1 VPGPSKQGL
10 IVQPRDTRLLTE
22 LGLVRVADR
31 EQAKCLGG
39 FSSTTR
45 ANTRLLALTRA
56 GLISRFFM
64 GTNGIGRKAL
74 YTLSPKG
81 AKLVGS
87 SYQGLRR
94 AKDEFLIGDFFVHHQ
109 LSVNEVYC
117 AVKYRPIPVPGT
129 CFVHWVFFTEPMA
142 QGLAL
147 IPDGLFELRAR
158 DQMVS
163 AFVEVDLGNETR
175 SVWQAKVKAYLR
187 YAMSGQF
194 AEQFA
199 DRPFR
204 VLAIAHSDRRTASLR
219 AATTSIT
226 EKIFW
231 FASFDSIERAGF
243 WSAIWQRPK
252 DNRFQPLLP
261 NP

>member
-1 VPGPSKQGL
+1 MPGPSKQGL
-10 IVQPRDTRLLTE
+10 IVQSRDTRLLTE
-22 LGLVRVADR
+22 LGLVRVVDR

-56 GLISRFFM
+56 GLINRFFM
-64 GTNGIGRKAL
+64 GTNGVGRKAI

-94 AKDEFLIGDFFVHHQ
+94 GKDEYLIGDFFVHHQ
-109 LSVNEVYC
+109 LRINEVYC
-117 AVKYRPIPVPGT
+117 AVKYRPIPVPGAS
-129 CFVHWVFFTEPMA
+129 FVRWVFFTEPVA
-142 QGLAL
+142 PGLAL
-147 IPDGLFELRAR
+147 IPDGLFELRLG
-158 DQMVS
+158 DQLVL
-163 AFVEVDLGNETR
+163 AFVEVDLGSETR

-187 YAMSGQF
+187 YATSGQF
-194 AEQFA
+194 ADQFG
-199 DRPFR
+199 DRQFR

-219 AATTSIT
+219 AATASMTD
-226 EKIFW
+226 KIFW
-231 FASFDSIERAGF
+231 FASFDSIEREGL

-252 DNRFQPLLP
+252 DDSPQLLLP

>member
-1 VPGPSKQGL
+1 MPGPSKQGL
-10 IVQPRDTRLLTE
+10 IVQPRDTRLLAE

-64 GTNGIGRKAL
+64 GTNGVGRKAL
-74 YTLSPKG
+74 YTLSPRG

-87 SYQGLRR
+87 SYHGLRR

-117 AVKYRPIPVPGT
+117 AVKYRPIAVPGT
-129 CFVHWVFFTEPMA
+129 SFVRWVFFTEPVA
-142 QGLAL
+142 PGLAL
-147 IPDGLFELRAR
+147 IPDGLFELRMR
-158 DQMVS
+158 DQIIL
-163 AFVEVDLGNETR
+163 AFVEVDLGTETR
-175 SVWQAKVKAYLR
+175 SVWQAKVSAYLR
-187 YAMSGQF
+187 YATSGHF
-194 AEQFA
+194 AEQFG

-204 VLAIAHSDRRTASLR
+204 VLAIAHSGRRTASLR
-219 AATTSIT
+219 AATADIT

-231 FASFDSIERAGF
+231 FASFDSIEREGL
-243 WSAIWQRPK
+243 WSAIWRRPK
-252 DNRFQPLLP
+252 DDLPQPLFP
-261 NP
+261 NL